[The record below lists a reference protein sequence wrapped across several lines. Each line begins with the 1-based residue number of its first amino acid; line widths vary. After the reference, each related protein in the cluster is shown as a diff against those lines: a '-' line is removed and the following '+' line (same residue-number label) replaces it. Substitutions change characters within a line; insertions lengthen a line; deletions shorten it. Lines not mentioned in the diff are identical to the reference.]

1 MPEHTEDYMS
11 KLHASSAALHLNQPA
26 AGRTLSVSSRRIWAG
41 RIISAFGVLF
51 LVFSGVIKVLQLAPA
66 IESTVQLGYP
76 EQLVFGIGLL
86 ELACVAVYVLPRTS
100 RLGAILT
107 TGYLGGAIATHV
119 RAESG
124 LFPIV
129 FPLLIAALLWGGLL
143 LRDPQLWTLLIKP
156 RERAYV

>member
-1 MPEHTEDYMS
+1 MS
-11 KLHASSAALHLNQPA
+11 KLHSSSVALHCDQSAVGGMLP
-26 AGRTLSVSSRRIWAG
+26 VSTKTIWAG
-41 RIISAFGVLF
+41 RIISTFAVLF
-51 LVFSGVIKVLQLAPA
+51 LLFSGVVKVLQLAPA
-66 IESTVQLGYP
+66 LEATVQLGYP

-86 ELACVAVYVLPRTS
+86 ELACVAVYALPRTAG
-100 RLGAILT
+100 LGAILL

-143 LRDPQLWTLLIKP
+143 LRNPRLCALLMQP
-156 RERAYV
+156 RENAYV